1 MSHGARGTPLLALL
15 HLKAAAFARAIA
27 LGGAV
32 WLLAVLTA
40 GAQSSPSS
48 GPRSTNDR
56 VFTASQAERGK
67 VLFADVCSACHPDP
81 LWRPTWEGKPLGDL
95 YTKIIK
101 FMPDDNPGTLT
112 PAEALS
118 SVAYILQANGAPAGE
133 LPLTEDLTVL
143 NRIRV
148 DPAPAQTP

>member
-1 MSHGARGTPLLALL
+1 M
-15 HLKAAAFARAIA
+15 
-27 LGGAV
+27 
-32 WLLAVLTA
+32 LAVLTA

-48 GPRSTNDR
+48 GPRSSNDR
-56 VFTASQAERGK
+56 VFTAAQAERGK

-95 YTKIIK
+95 YTKISK

-118 SVAYILQANGAPAGE
+118 AIAYILQANGAPAGE
-133 LPLTEDLTVL
+133 LPLTENLTVL
-143 NRIRV
+143 NRIRI
-148 DPAPAQTP
+148 DPAPPQTP